1 MTKISISPIISYIIK
16 FVRYLLW
23 DEWKV
28 RDGNT
33 VSQIQILGLI
43 SRIQHLNK

>member
-1 MTKISISPIISYIIK
+1 MTKISITLIISYIIK
-16 FVRYLLW
+16 FVRYLLS

-33 VSQIQILGLI
+33 VSQFQVL
-43 SRIQHLNK
+43 

>member
-16 FVRYLLW
+16 FVRCLLL
-23 DEWKV
+23 DERKV

-33 VSQIQILGLI
+33 VSQIQIL
-43 SRIQHLNK
+43 

>member
-1 MTKISISPIISYIIK
+1 MTKISITSIISYIIK

-28 RDGNT
+28 RDGNN
-33 VSQIQILGLI
+33 VSQIQILWLI

>member
-1 MTKISISPIISYIIK
+1 MTKISITQIISYIIK
-16 FVRYLLW
+16 CVRYLLS

-28 RDGNT
+28 RDGNN
-33 VSQIQILGLI
+33 VSQTQILWLI

>member
-1 MTKISISPIISYIIK
+1 MTKISITPIISYIIK
-16 FVRYLLW
+16 CVRYLLS

-33 VSQIQILGLI
+33 KSNPSPLI
-43 SRIQHLNK
+43 NFKNSTFK